1 MKAKYGSLTDVSG
14 NAIRIDSQGTVA
26 LSAYSRTGEINIAE
40 VAGDLIWVKQIDSI
54 SNVTLSTT
62 NGSILDGNDEQTDD
76 VTTQAAL
83 LALWNELSLTGQRA
97 EDKKTAQIA
106 SYNNEMND
114 LYRDYNALRNV
125 TEVSPGVYVRE
136 VYDPNFTYTA
146 TADERAA
153 LNNNAAAIAA
163 FEARQQAR
171 YQQGFEKF
179 GNDPYDPNYNH
190 VITADEEAVLTA
202 GYKWEEHE
210 LEVPLPGQAFKEVTD
225 TTAFIE
231 TPNIIGDNITLS
243 IQGGNIGIFEAPEQ
257 YDIDL
262 IRAGTLDNAS
272 KIKLAAAEA
281 DDVFVN
287 ETTNMLILTQRED
300 FDIQARYAN
309 SVVNVNAPSGY
320 AFVGGENSQHGLNIN
335 TLARR

>member
-1 MKAKYGSLTDVSG
+1 M
-14 NAIRIDSQGTVA
+14 
-26 LSAYSRTGEINIAE
+26 
-40 VAGDLIWVKQIDSI
+40 
-54 SNVTLSTT
+54 
-62 NGSILDGNDEQTDD
+62 
-76 VTTQAAL
+76 
-83 LALWNELSLTGQRA
+83 
-97 EDKKTAQIA
+97 
-106 SYNNEMND
+106 
-114 LYRDYNALRNV
+114 
-125 TEVSPGVYVRE
+125 
-136 VYDPNFTYTA
+136 
-146 TADERAA
+146 
-153 LNNNAAAIAA
+153 
-163 FEARQQAR
+163 
-171 YQQGFEKF
+171 
-179 GNDPYDPNYNH
+179 
-190 VITADEEAVLTA
+190 ITADEEAVLTA

-335 TLARR
+335 PLAAAGEVRFR